1 MNENQSHHSVR
12 RIVLPSGRS
21 IEVVRF
27 QADDTEGPRAL
38 HLCDGCGS
46 DLVQPVA
53 WGRPSDD
60 GLELTLEC
68 PNCGRHE
75 MGTFTRD
82 QVEQLEERLD
92 DGLADML
99 DDLQRLTQANMS
111 DEIERFAA
119 ALQADL
125 ILPEDF

>member
-1 MNENQSHHSVR
+1 LNENQSHHSVR

-27 QADDTEGPRAL
+27 HEDEAMSTREL
-38 HLCDGCGS
+38 HICEDCGS

-53 WGRPSDD
+53 WGHPHEH
-60 GLELTLEC
+60 GLELRLEC
-68 PNCGRHE
+68 PNCGWTE
-75 MGTFTRD
+75 LSTFSRD
-82 QVEQLEERLD
+82 QVEQLEEKLD
-92 DGLADML
+92 DGLTDML

-111 DEIERFAA
+111 DEIQRFAG
-119 ALQADL
+119 ALQAGL